1 MNPLQADDSSLPLG
15 AYFGDWNALLSSPTA
30 VSERITLL
38 VASYLSVLT
47 GEDKIL
53 PIEELLKRVGAGD
66 NNALFP
72 TIRSDGS
79 ETQRRSDAMF
89 SILVSLFYLAVFFE
103 LDPQYSPLRVVLVK
117 WKVFGSSAGSEERSM
132 FAVKLRTL
140 LQRKVQL
147 DGSFSAQDLKFLMA
161 DMWSPSMF
169 VGLLDPVCTSLL
181 QVSVG
186 FGGAFLFFHSP
197 LMVQF
202 QSSYLHRII

>member
-1 MNPLQADDSSLPLG
+1 
-15 AYFGDWNALLSSPTA
+15 
-30 VSERITLL
+30 
-38 VASYLSVLT
+38 
-47 GEDKIL
+47 
-53 PIEELLKRVGAGD
+53 
-66 NNALFP
+66 
-72 TIRSDGS
+72 
-79 ETQRRSDAMF
+79 MF

-186 FGGAFLFFHSP
+186 FGDAFLFFHSR